1 MVTENLLARH
11 LRTTPTQIVFVRSR
25 NPIVKN
31 MKKKRVFIILGSIV
45 ALFFLMLVLLRAM
58 SSGSPI
64 GQKVA
69 VIDIA
74 GIISKSDA
82 TIKLIHTYRDDPSV
96 KAIVLRIDTPGG
108 SVAPVQEIFTELEKI
123 EKPIVASMGGS
134 AASGGYYIACAADT
148 IVANPGTLTGSIGVI
163 MQFTRMKGLYDKVG
177 LEHQVVKSGQ
187 FKDTGSP
194 FRELTEQERAV
205 LQATV
210 DDVYNQFVD
219 AIFAARGNLLTR
231 AEVVELA
238 DGRIFS
244 GKQALESKLI
254 DQLGNLPDAIK
265 IAGELAGI
273 DGKPRVLRPE
283 RRTSL
288 FEQILGIKQ
297 MPPFD
302 EMFSLPGVTFRYQM
316 SLGD

>member
-1 MVTENLLARH
+1 
-11 LRTTPTQIVFVRSR
+11 
-25 NPIVKN
+25 

-45 ALFFLMLVLLRAM
+45 ALFFLMLVLLRTM
-58 SSGSPI
+58 GSGTPI

-82 TIKLIHTYRDDPSV
+82 TIKRIHTYRDDPSV

-210 DDVYNQFVD
+210 DDVHNQFVD
-219 AIFAARGNLLTR
+219 AIFTARGNLLTR

-265 IAGELAGI
+265 IAGKLAGI

-288 FEQILGIKQ
+288 LEQLIGIEQ
-297 MPPFD
+297 MPPLD

>member
-1 MVTENLLARH
+1 
-11 LRTTPTQIVFVRSR
+11 
-25 NPIVKN
+25 

-58 SSGSPI
+58 SDGTSI
-64 GQKVA
+64 GQKIA

-82 TIKLIHTYRDDPSV
+82 TIKRIHAYRDDPSV

-163 MQFTRMKGLYDKVG
+163 MQFTRMKGLYDKIG

-219 AIFAARGNLLTR
+219 TISEARGNLLTR

-265 IAGELAGI
+265 IAGKLAGI
-273 DGKPRVLRPE
+273 EGKPRVLRPE

-288 FEQILGIKQ
+288 LEQLLGVKQ
-297 MPPFD
+297 MPPID

-316 SLGD
+316 RLGD

>member
-1 MVTENLLARH
+1 
-11 LRTTPTQIVFVRSR
+11 
-25 NPIVKN
+25 

-45 ALFFLMLVLLRAM
+45 ALFFLMLVLLRSM
-58 SSGSPI
+58 GGNTSI

-69 VIDIA
+69 VIDIR
-74 GIISKSDA
+74 GIITRSDA
-82 TIKLIHTYRDDPSV
+82 TIKLIHIYRDDPSI
-96 KAIVLRIDTPGG
+96 KALVVRIDSPGG
-108 SVAPVQEIFTELEKI
+108 SVAPVQEIYSELEKI

-177 LEHQVVKSGQ
+177 LEHQVIKSGE

-194 FRELTEQERAV
+194 FRALTEQERAV
-205 LQATV
+205 LQTTV

-219 AIFAARGNLLTR
+219 TIFEARGDKLTR

-244 GKQALESKLI
+244 GKQALESKLL
-254 DQLGNLPDAIK
+254 DRLGNLPDAIK

-273 DGKPRVLRPE
+273 EGKPKVIRKEKRA
-283 RRTSL
+283 SL
-288 FEQILGIKQ
+288 FEQLVGIEQ
-297 MPPFD
+297 IPALD
-302 EMFSLPGVTFRYQM
+302 EMFSPPGVTFRYQM
-316 SLGD
+316 RLGD

>member
-1 MVTENLLARH
+1 M
-11 LRTTPTQIVFVRSR
+11 
-25 NPIVKN
+25 KN
-31 MKKKRVFIILGSIV
+31 RRVFIILGTIV
-45 ALFFLMLVLLRAM
+45 GLFFLMIILLRSMGGGA
-58 SSGSPI
+58 SI

-69 VIDIA
+69 VIDIR
-74 GIISKSDA
+74 GIISRSDA

-96 KAIVLRIDTPGG
+96 KAIVMRIDSPGG
-108 SVAPVQEIFTELEKI
+108 SVAPVQEIYTELEKI

-148 IVANPGTLTGSIGVI
+148 ILANPGTLTGSIGVI

-177 LEHQVVKSGQ
+177 LEHQVIKSGQ

-194 FRELTEQERAV
+194 FRTLTEAEQAV

-210 DDVYNQFVD
+210 DDVHNQFVD
-219 AIFAARGNLLTR
+219 TIAEARGNVLTR

-244 GKQALESKLI
+244 GRQAMESKLV

-265 IAGELAGI
+265 IAGELGGI
-273 DGKPRVLRPE
+273 EGKPKVLRKE
-283 RRTSL
+283 KRTSL
-288 FEQILGIKQ
+288 FEQLIGIEQ

-302 EMFSLPGVTFRYQM
+302 EMFSPPGVTFRYQM
-316 SLGD
+316 NLGD

>member
-1 MVTENLLARH
+1 
-11 LRTTPTQIVFVRSR
+11 
-25 NPIVKN
+25 
-31 MKKKRVFIILGSIV
+31 MKKRRVLIILGTII
-45 ALFFLMLVLLRAM
+45 ALFFLMLVLLRTM
-58 SSGSPI
+58 SGGASL

-82 TIKLIHTYRDDPSV
+82 TIKLIHAYRDDSSV
-96 KAIVLRIDTPGG
+96 KAIVLRIDSPGG
-108 SVAPVQEIFTELEKI
+108 SVAPVQEIFRELEKI

-148 IVANPGTLTGSIGVI
+148 IVASPGTLTGSIGVI
-163 MQFTRMKGLYDKVG
+163 MQFTQMKGLYEKVG
-177 LEHQVVKSGQ
+177 LEHQTIKSGQ

-194 FRELTEQERAV
+194 FRELTEQERVV

-219 AIFAARGNLLTR
+219 AIFESRGNLLTR

-244 GKQALESKLI
+244 GKQALDSKLL

-265 IAGELAGI
+265 IAGQLAGI
-273 DGKPRVLRPE
+273 EGKPRVVRKE
-283 RRTSL
+283 RKVSL
-288 FEQILGIKQ
+288 FEQLLGVEQ
-297 MPPFD
+297 MPPLD
-302 EMFSLPGVTFRYQM
+302 GMFSLPGVTFRYQM
-316 SLGD
+316 NLGD

>member
-1 MVTENLLARH
+1 
-11 LRTTPTQIVFVRSR
+11 
-25 NPIVKN
+25 
-31 MKKKRVFIILGSIV
+31 MKKRRVFIILGSII
-45 ALFFLMLVLLRAM
+45 ALFFLMLFLLRSM
-58 SSGSPI
+58 GGSTSI

-69 VIDIA
+69 VIDIR
-74 GIISKSDA
+74 GIITRSDA
-82 TIKLIHTYRDDPSV
+82 TIKLIHTYRDDPSI
-96 KAIVLRIDTPGG
+96 KAMVIRIDSPGG
-108 SVAPVQEIFTELEKI
+108 SVAPVQEIYSELEKI

-177 LEHQVVKSGQ
+177 LEHQVIKSGE

-194 FRELTEQERAV
+194 FRELTEEERSV
-205 LQATV
+205 LQTTV

-219 AIFAARGNLLTR
+219 TIFEARGDQLTR
-231 AEVVELA
+231 AEVAELA
-238 DGRIFS
+238 DGRIYS
-244 GKQALESKLI
+244 GKQALEAKLL

-273 DGKPRVLRPE
+273 EGKPKVVRKE
-283 RRTSL
+283 KKASL
-288 FEQILGIKQ
+288 FEQLVGIEQ
-297 MPPFD
+297 LPALD
-302 EMFSLPGVTFRYQM
+302 EMFGAPGVTFRYQM

>member
-1 MVTENLLARH
+1 M
-11 LRTTPTQIVFVRSR
+11 
-25 NPIVKN
+25 KN
-31 MKKKRVFIILGSIV
+31 RRVFIILGTIV
-45 ALFFLMLVLLRAM
+45 GLFFLMLILLRSM
-58 SSGSPI
+58 GGSASM

-69 VIDIA
+69 VIDVT

-82 TIKLIHTYRDDPSV
+82 TIKLIHAYRDDPSI
-96 KAIVLRIDTPGG
+96 KAIVMRIDSPGG
-108 SVAPVQEIFTELEKI
+108 SVAPVQEIYTELEKI
-123 EKPIVASMGGS
+123 EKPIVASMAGS

-148 IVANPGTLTGSIGVI
+148 IFANPGTLTGSIGVI

-177 LEHQVVKSGQ
+177 LEHQVIKSGQ

-194 FRELTEQERAV
+194 FRTLTEEEQAV

-210 DDVYNQFVD
+210 DDVHNQFVD
-219 AIFAARGNLLTR
+219 TIAQARSNLLTR

-244 GKQALESKLI
+244 GRQALDSKLI

-265 IAGELAGI
+265 IAGELGGI
-273 DGKPRVLRPE
+273 EGKPKVLRKQKK
-283 RRTSL
+283 TSL
-288 FEQILGIKQ
+288 FEQLLGIEQ

-302 EMFSLPGVTFRYQM
+302 EMFSPPGVTFRYQM
-316 SLGD
+316 NLGD

>member
-1 MVTENLLARH
+1 
-11 LRTTPTQIVFVRSR
+11 
-25 NPIVKN
+25 
-31 MKKKRVFIILGSIV
+31 
-45 ALFFLMLVLLRAM
+45 
-58 SSGSPI
+58 
-64 GQKVA
+64 

-74 GIISKSDA
+74 GIVSKSDA

-96 KAIVLRIDTPGG
+96 KAIVLRIDSPGG

-123 EKPIVASMGGS
+123 EKPIIASMGGS

-194 FRELTEQERAV
+194 FRELTEQEQAV

-219 AIFAARGNLLTR
+219 AIFAARGSLLTR

-254 DQLGNLPDAIK
+254 DQLGNLPDAIQ

-273 DGKPRVLRPE
+273 AGKPRVLRPE

-288 FEQILGIKQ
+288 FEQLLGIKQ
-297 MPPFD
+297 MPPLA
-302 EMFSLPGVTFRYQM
+302 EVFSLPGVTFRYQM

>member
-1 MVTENLLARH
+1 M
-11 LRTTPTQIVFVRSR
+11 
-25 NPIVKN
+25 KN
-31 MKKKRVFIILGSIV
+31 RRVFIILGTIV
-45 ALFFLMLVLLRAM
+45 GLFFLMLILLRSM
-58 SSGSPI
+58 GGSASM

-69 VIDIA
+69 VIDIT

-82 TIKLIHTYRDDPSV
+82 TIKLIHAYRDDPSV
-96 KAIVLRIDTPGG
+96 KAIVMRIDSPGG
-108 SVAPVQEIFTELEKI
+108 SVAPVQEIYTELEKI

-148 IVANPGTLTGSIGVI
+148 IFANPGTLTGSIGVI

-177 LEHQVVKSGQ
+177 LEHQVIKSGQ

-194 FRELTEQERAV
+194 FRTLTEEEQAV

-210 DDVYNQFVD
+210 DDVHNQFVD
-219 AIFAARGNLLTR
+219 TIAEARSNLLTR
-231 AEVVELA
+231 TEVVELA

-244 GKQALESKLI
+244 GRQALASKLI

-265 IAGELAGI
+265 IAGELGGI
-273 DGKPRVLRPE
+273 EGKPKVLRKQKK
-283 RRTSL
+283 TSL
-288 FEQILGIKQ
+288 FEQLLGIEQ

-302 EMFSLPGVTFRYQM
+302 EMFSPPGVTFRYQM
-316 SLGD
+316 NLGD

>member
-1 MVTENLLARH
+1 MGCKTNRH
-11 LRTTPTQIVFVRSR
+11 ED
-25 NPIVKN
+25 PIVKN
-31 MKKKRVFIILGSIV
+31 MKNRRVFIILGTIV
-45 ALFFLMLVLLRAM
+45 GLFFLMLILLRSM
-58 SSGSPI
+58 SGGASI

-69 VIDIA
+69 VIDIT

-82 TIKLIHTYRDDPSV
+82 TIKLIHAYRDAPSV
-96 KAIVLRIDTPGG
+96 KAIVIRIDSPGG
-108 SVAPVQEIFTELEKI
+108 SVAPVQEIYTELEKI
-123 EKPIVASMGGS
+123 EKPIVASMAGS
-134 AASGGYYIACAADT
+134 AASGGYYVACAADT

-177 LEHQVVKSGQ
+177 LEHQVIKSGE

-194 FRELTEQERAV
+194 FRTLTEREQAV

-219 AIFAARGNLLTR
+219 TIAEARGNLLTR

-244 GKQALESKLI
+244 GKQALDSKLI
-254 DQLGNLPDAIK
+254 DQLGNLPDAIE
-265 IAGELAGI
+265 IAGELGGI
-273 DGKPRVLRPE
+273 EGKPKVLRKE
-283 RRTSL
+283 KKTSL
-288 FEQILGIKQ
+288 FEQLVGIKQ

-316 SLGD
+316 NLGN

>member
-1 MVTENLLARH
+1 M
-11 LRTTPTQIVFVRSR
+11 
-25 NPIVKN
+25 KN
-31 MKKKRVFIILGSIV
+31 RRVFIILGTIV
-45 ALFFLMLVLLRAM
+45 GLFFLMLILLRSM
-58 SSGSPI
+58 SGGASI

-69 VIDIA
+69 VIDVT

-82 TIKLIHTYRDDPSV
+82 TIKLIHAYRDDSSV
-96 KAIVLRIDTPGG
+96 KAIVIRIDSPGG
-108 SVAPVQEIFTELEKI
+108 SVAPVQEIYTELEKI
-123 EKPIVASMGGS
+123 EKPIVASMAGS

-148 IVANPGTLTGSIGVI
+148 ILANPGTLTGSIGVI

-177 LEHQVVKSGQ
+177 LEHQVIKSGQ

-194 FRELTEQERAV
+194 FRALTEQEQAV

-219 AIFAARGNLLTR
+219 TISEARGNLLTR

-244 GKQALESKLI
+244 GRQALDSKLI

-265 IAGELAGI
+265 IAGELGGI
-273 DGKPRVLRPE
+273 EGKPKVLRKE
-283 RRTSL
+283 RKTSL
-288 FEQILGIKQ
+288 FEQLVGIKQ

-316 SLGD
+316 NLGN

>member
-1 MVTENLLARH
+1 M
-11 LRTTPTQIVFVRSR
+11 
-25 NPIVKN
+25 KN
-31 MKKKRVFIILGSIV
+31 RRVFIILGTIV
-45 ALFFLMLVLLRAM
+45 GLFFLMLILLRSM
-58 SSGSPI
+58 SGGASI

-69 VIDIA
+69 VIDVT

-82 TIKLIHTYRDDPSV
+82 TIKLIHAYRDDSSV
-96 KAIVLRIDTPGG
+96 KAIVIRIDSPGG
-108 SVAPVQEIFTELEKI
+108 SVAPVQEIYTELEKI
-123 EKPIVASMGGS
+123 EKPIVASMAGS

-148 IVANPGTLTGSIGVI
+148 ILANPGTLTGSIGVI

-177 LEHQVVKSGQ
+177 LEHQVIKSGQ

-194 FRELTEQERAV
+194 FRALTEPEQAV

-219 AIFAARGNLLTR
+219 TISEARGNLLTR

-244 GKQALESKLI
+244 GRQALDSKLI

-265 IAGELAGI
+265 IAGELGGI
-273 DGKPRVLRPE
+273 EGKPKVLRKE
-283 RRTSL
+283 RKTSL
-288 FEQILGIKQ
+288 FEQLVGIKQ

-316 SLGD
+316 NLGN

>member
-1 MVTENLLARH
+1 M
-11 LRTTPTQIVFVRSR
+11 
-25 NPIVKN
+25 KN
-31 MKKKRVFIILGSIV
+31 RRVFIILGTIV
-45 ALFFLMLVLLRAM
+45 GLFFLMLILLRSM
-58 SSGSPI
+58 SGGVSI

-69 VIDIA
+69 VIDIT

-82 TIKLIHTYRDDPSV
+82 TIKLIHAYRDDPSV
-96 KAIVLRIDTPGG
+96 KAIVIRIDSPGG
-108 SVAPVQEIFTELEKI
+108 SVAPVQEIYTELEKI
-123 EKPIVASMGGS
+123 EKPIVASMAGS
-134 AASGGYYIACAADT
+134 AASGGYYVACAADT

-177 LEHQVVKSGQ
+177 LEHQVIKSGE

-194 FRELTEQERAV
+194 FRTLTEREQAV

-219 AIFAARGNLLTR
+219 TISEARGNLLTR
-231 AEVVELA
+231 TEVVELA

-244 GKQALESKLI
+244 GKQALDSKLI
-254 DQLGNLPDAIK
+254 DQLGNLPDAIE
-265 IAGELAGI
+265 IAGELGGI
-273 DGKPRVLRPE
+273 EGKPKVLRKE
-283 RRTSL
+283 KKTSL
-288 FEQILGIKQ
+288 FEQLVGIKQ

-316 SLGD
+316 NLGN

>member
-1 MVTENLLARH
+1 
-11 LRTTPTQIVFVRSR
+11 
-25 NPIVKN
+25 
-31 MKKKRVFIILGSIV
+31 MKKRRVFIILGTIV
-45 ALFFLMLVLLRAM
+45 GLFFLMLILLRSM
-58 SSGSPI
+58 GGSASM

-69 VIDIA
+69 VIDIT

-82 TIKLIHTYRDDPSV
+82 TIKLIHAYRDDPSI
-96 KAIVLRIDTPGG
+96 KAIVLRIDSPGG
-108 SVAPVQEIFTELEKI
+108 SVAPVQEIYTELEKI
-123 EKPIVASMGGS
+123 EKPIVASMAGS

-148 IVANPGTLTGSIGVI
+148 IFANPGTLTGSIGVI

-177 LEHQVVKSGQ
+177 LEHQAIKSGQ

-194 FRELTEQERAV
+194 FRTLTEAEQAV

-210 DDVYNQFVD
+210 DDVHNQFVD
-219 AIFAARGNLLTR
+219 TIAEARSNLLTR
-231 AEVVELA
+231 TEVVELA

-244 GKQALESKLI
+244 GRQALDSKLI

-265 IAGELAGI
+265 IAGELGGI
-273 DGKPRVLRPE
+273 EGKPKVLRKE
-283 RRTSL
+283 KKTSL
-288 FEQILGIKQ
+288 FEQLLGIKQ

-316 SLGD
+316 DLGD

>member
-1 MVTENLLARH
+1 
-11 LRTTPTQIVFVRSR
+11 
-25 NPIVKN
+25 
-31 MKKKRVFIILGSIV
+31 
-45 ALFFLMLVLLRAM
+45 MLILLRSM
-58 SSGSPI
+58 GGSASM

-69 VIDIA
+69 VIDIT

-82 TIKLIHTYRDDPSV
+82 TIKLIHAYRDDPSV
-96 KAIVLRIDTPGG
+96 KAIVMRIDSPGG
-108 SVAPVQEIFTELEKI
+108 SVAPVQEIYTELEKI
-123 EKPIVASMGGS
+123 KKPIVASMAGS

-148 IVANPGTLTGSIGVI
+148 IFANPGTLTGSIGVI

-177 LEHQVVKSGQ
+177 LEHQVIKSGQ

-194 FRELTEQERAV
+194 FRTLTEEEQAV

-219 AIFAARGNLLTR
+219 TIAEARGNLLTR

-244 GKQALESKLI
+244 GRQALDSKLI

-265 IAGELAGI
+265 IAGELGGI
-273 DGKPRVLRPE
+273 EGKPKVLRKQKK
-283 RRTSL
+283 TSL
-288 FEQILGIKQ
+288 FEQLLGIEQ

-302 EMFSLPGVTFRYQM
+302 EMFSAPGVTFRYQM
-316 SLGD
+316 NLGD